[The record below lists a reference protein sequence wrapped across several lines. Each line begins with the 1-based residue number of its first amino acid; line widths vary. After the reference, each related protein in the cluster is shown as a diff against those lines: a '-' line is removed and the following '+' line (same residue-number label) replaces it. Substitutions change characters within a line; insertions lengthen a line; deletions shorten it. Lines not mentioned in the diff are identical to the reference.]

1 VLEEAMQR
9 KFDPRVF
16 QLGYVALS
24 TADIERAS
32 EHYLEAIGLTQTAKG
47 DDGSVFLSVGYDH
60 HNIVLTP
67 ASGKALLCIGFQLKP
82 GIAIAEFAREARAL
96 GLAAAIKTDSQP
108 GVPELVEV
116 EGPGGNIF
124 QFYGAM
130 AAPAPGFKKTA
141 VAPLRLGHVAVVSP
155 DGEKLVKFYQEFLG
169 FWYTDD
175 IQGIATFLTCSRDHH
190 VVNVVSAPE
199 SRLHHIAFELK
210 DTSYHAVAADNL
222 RAAGINQL
230 WGPSRHTAGHNI
242 AGYHHDPDRVL
253 VELYT
258 EMDQFVP
265 ELGFHE
271 PRPWHEHLPMRAQD
285 LEAHRVERVG
295 RGIQLQ
301 SRDGMILTAVA
312 DIASRPFTPASPAST
327 RQARRR

>member
-116 EGPGGNIF
+116 EGPGGNSF

-130 AAPAPGFKKTA
+130 EAPAPGFKKTA

-175 IQGIATFLTCSRDHH
+175 IQGIATFLTCNRDHH
-190 VVNVVSAPE
+190 VVNIVSAPE

-210 DTSYHAVAADNL
+210 DTSYHVVAADNL

-242 AGYHHDPDRVL
+242 AGYHHDPDKVL

-258 EMDQFVP
+258 EMDQFIP

-271 PRPWHEHLPMRAQD
+271 PRPWHEHLPMRPKTWK
-285 LEAHRVERVG
+285 
-295 RGIQLQ
+295 
-301 SRDGMILTAVA
+301 LTELNAWGA
-312 DIASRPFTPASPAST
+312 EFSFNLATG
-327 RQARRR
+327 